1 MSGASALIAQPIA
14 VTKPAATI
22 ARRKPNWADSR
33 AAVAPERIAPT
44 M

>member
-1 MSGASALIAQPIA
+1 MSGAAALSAQPAA
-14 VTKPAATI
+14 VASPAATI
-22 ARRKPNWADSR
+22 ARRRPNRAESR